1 MVMEQLNYNLLFRW
15 FVGLNMDDSV
25 CDVTVFTKNR
35 ERLLD
40 GDIAE
45 AFFQA
50 VLRQA
55 RERNLLSDEHFTVDG
70 TLLEAWASLKSFQR
84 KGAKPLIQPDDPGN
98 ATVDFHGEKRSNQ
111 THASKTDPDAKMARK
126 GKGKEAKLSYNG
138 NLLVENRNG
147 LIVNTEVFEANG
159 TAERDAGPG
168 LLEQIPGTKPHT
180 PRPEK

>member
-1 MVMEQLNYNLLFRW
+1 MGKLLGR
-15 FVGLNMDDSV
+15 VGLV
-25 CDVTVFTKNR
+25 YVTAKNR

-50 VLRQA
+50 VLQQA
-55 RERNLLSDEHFTVDG
+55 RERSLLSDQHFTVDG
-70 TLLEAWASLKSFQR
+70 TLLEAWASVKSYQR
-84 KGAKPLIQPDDPGN
+84 KDAKKAVPPDDPGN
-98 ATVDFHGEKRSNQ
+98 ATVDFHGEKRSNE
-111 THASKTDPDAKMARK
+111 THESKTDPDAKMARK

-159 TAERDAGPG
+159 TAERDAVPNLKGHAARGPK
-168 LLEQIPGTKPHT
+168 PGAAWW
-180 PRPEK
+180 E